1 MSTHD
6 EYYNKLE
13 EMDDRLVLLATR
25 YEMDLDNLKRIH
37 DKERMNLM
45 MRHNAEEQELM
56 YVFYEGMEEVM
67 QDYREAIDYDIA
79 QHKDKNS

>member
-1 MSTHD
+1 MSNHE
-6 EYYNKLE
+6 EYYKFLE

-37 DKERMNLM
+37 DKERMQLM

-56 YVFYEGMEEVM
+56 YIFYDGMEEVM
-67 QDYREAIDYDIA
+67 SDYKEAIDYDIA
-79 QHKDKNS
+79 QHEGDK